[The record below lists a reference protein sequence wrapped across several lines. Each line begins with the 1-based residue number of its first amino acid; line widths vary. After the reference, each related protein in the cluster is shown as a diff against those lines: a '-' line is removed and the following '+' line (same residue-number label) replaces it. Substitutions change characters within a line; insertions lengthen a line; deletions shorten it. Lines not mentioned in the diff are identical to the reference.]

1 MKKIGFLLFI
11 IHSLNLYSQDSIYF
25 HTNEVIVAKV
35 TEIGIDEVLYNRY
48 DNISGPVYHI
58 GKNKI
63 HFIKYENGLI
73 DTFKVSKKQLYINS
87 PTSNELG
94 MLNSKF
100 KICIVKNHLEYK
112 SLVLNKK
119 GLFMLIN
126 TYDNAEK
133 KALLLRDLKLMNRYK
148 YIDRITFPVGLG
160 FGLAAIALPVLAS
173 ILDVSMGGGWP
184 IPIGCVEYLLVGLG
198 AGTLILCTTI
208 PISIIHKKK
217 FLKKREEMVQL
228 YNTL

>member
-1 MKKIGFLLFI
+1 MKKVGFLLFI
-11 IHSLNLYSQDSIYF
+11 IHGLNLYCQDSIHF
-25 HTNEVIVAKV
+25 NTNEIIVAKV
-35 TEIGIDEVLYNRY
+35 TEININEVLYHRY

-58 GKNKI
+58 DKDKI
-63 HFIKYENGLI
+63 HFIKYENGMI

-87 PTSNELG
+87 PSSDDLS
-94 MLNSKF
+94 MFNSKF
-100 KICIVKNHLEYK
+100 KISIVKNHLEYK

-119 GLFMLIN
+119 GLFILIN

-148 YIDRITFPVGLG
+148 YIDRITFPLGLG
-160 FGLAAIALPVLAS
+160 FGLAAIALTGLYTLSEVIYGHPVS
-173 ILDVSMGGGWP
+173 NM
-184 IPIGCVEYLLVGLG
+184 EYVYAGLG
-198 AGTLILCTTI
+198 TGALILGTTI

-217 FLKKREEMVQL
+217 FLKKREDMVQL